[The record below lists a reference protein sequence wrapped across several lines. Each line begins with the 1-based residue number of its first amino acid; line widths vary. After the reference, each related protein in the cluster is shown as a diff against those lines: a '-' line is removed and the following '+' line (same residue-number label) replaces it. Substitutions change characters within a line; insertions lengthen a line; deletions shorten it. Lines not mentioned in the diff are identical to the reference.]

1 MHMTTVA
8 VTRDTQQLLKEIG
21 RKDET
26 YDEIINRLYKLAQ
39 RQLFYERQKRILD
52 EEEFVPLGKV

>member
-1 MHMTTVA
+1 VA
-8 VTRDTQQLLKEIG
+8 VTKDTQQLLKEIG

-39 RQLFYERQKRILD
+39 RQLFYERQKKILN
-52 EEEFVPLGKV
+52 EEEFVSLDKV

>member
-1 MHMTTVA
+1 MTTVA
-8 VTRDTQQLLKEIG
+8 VTKDTQQLLKDIG

-39 RQLFYERQKRILD
+39 RQLFYERQKRILN
-52 EEEFVPLGKV
+52 EEEFVPLGKI